1 MRLQKRC
8 FTLVISL
15 FLAAALLI
23 QGQPSLAAELSEQTS
38 VETEEVQEELAG
50 EPEEEQELSEE
61 ITGEE
66 GQDAGEDADQEDL
79 ELEEYLEMARTEL
92 KEITA
97 QDVVMA
103 LVYLCDSYQ
112 VRKTADAEGGLR
124 QHPYRYYR
132 RDHRYGRG
140 CRLAALVPGF
150 PFLEGYF
157 LYRLHT
163 DGIPGLFQ

>member
-112 VRKTADAEGGLR
+112 VR
-124 QHPYRYYR
+124 
-132 RDHRYGRG
+132 
-140 CRLAALVPGF
+140 
-150 PFLEGYF
+150 
-157 LYRLHT
+157 
-163 DGIPGLFQ
+163 